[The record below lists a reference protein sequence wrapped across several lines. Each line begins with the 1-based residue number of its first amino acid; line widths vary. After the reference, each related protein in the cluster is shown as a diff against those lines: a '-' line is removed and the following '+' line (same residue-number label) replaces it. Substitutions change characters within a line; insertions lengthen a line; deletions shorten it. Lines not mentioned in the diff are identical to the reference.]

1 MMQKSF
7 EYDLIKV
14 NDRDEWY
21 DVVVGDLM
29 AGSVWQTARGWHGSI
44 VGQPKKLIS
53 AQKTMEEAINL
64 LLKESK

>member
-14 NDRDEWY
+14 NQRDEWY
-21 DVVVGDLM
+21 DVVVGDLK
-29 AGSVWQTARGWHGSI
+29 AGSVWQNARGWHGSI

-53 AQKTMEEAINL
+53 AQKTMEAAINL